1 MNGTPTTP
9 TRILLIEDD
18 QVDRMACRRAF
29 AAEPE
34 KFEFIE
40 ADTGADG
47 LRLVRSE
54 RPECILLDYRLP
66 DLDGLEVLAQMG
78 GAGGVAP
85 PVVMLTG
92 ANDIGV
98 AVEAMRR
105 GAHDYLFKD
114 SERRYLELLP
124 RIVERVL
131 HDRRLAEEKRHA
143 ETALAHAHR
152 IMTAGELAATLAHEL
167 NQPLA
172 AIATFS
178 EACVQL
184 LNRGAPDMQK
194 LRNNIEQIAT
204 QAQRAGH
211 AIRELRAF
219 LAKGDSD
226 KKPVDVNALVRTAV
240 RLLAAEAQTWHV
252 RLVLELAD
260 TLPPALAA
268 PVHIEHV
275 LVNLLQNAIEA
286 MRMAG
291 MPSGTI
297 TLATR
302 NAGDQIR
309 ISVADTGPG
318 LSAELGGRIFEPLY
332 TTKAEGLGM
341 GLAISRSVVEAH
353 GGKLWVDSD
362 GASGA
367 TFHFTLPLAA

>member
-1 MNGTPTTP
+1 M
-9 TRILLIEDD
+9 
-18 QVDRMACRRAF
+18 
-29 AAEPE
+29 
-34 KFEFIE
+34 
-40 ADTGADG
+40 
-47 LRLVRSE
+47 
-54 RPECILLDYRLP
+54 
-66 DLDGLEVLAQMG
+66 
-78 GAGGVAP
+78 
-85 PVVMLTG
+85 
-92 ANDIGV
+92 
-98 AVEAMRR
+98 
-105 GAHDYLFKD
+105 
-114 SERRYLELLP
+114 
-124 RIVERVL
+124 
-131 HDRRLAEEKRHA
+131 AEEKRHA
-143 ETALAHAHR
+143 EAALAHAHR

-184 LNRGAPDMQK
+184 LERGAPDMQK

-211 AIRELRAF
+211 VIRELRAF

-240 RLLAAEAQTWHV
+240 RLLAAEAQTCHV
-252 RLVLELAD
+252 RLVLDVAD
-260 TLPPALAA
+260 VLRPVLAA

-302 NAGDQIR
+302 DAGDQAH

-318 LSAELGGRIFEPLY
+318 LNPEIERRIFEPLY

-362 GASGA
+362 GRSGA
-367 TFHFTLPLAA
+367 TFQFTLPFAA